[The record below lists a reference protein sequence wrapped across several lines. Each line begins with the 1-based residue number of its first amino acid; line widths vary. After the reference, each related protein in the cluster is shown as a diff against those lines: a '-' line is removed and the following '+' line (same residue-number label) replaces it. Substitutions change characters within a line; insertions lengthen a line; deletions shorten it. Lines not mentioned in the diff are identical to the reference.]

1 MKKLKVICITMLICA
16 VFCAC
21 DWAVVSP
28 GVVIGPPVAVP
39 PTLIATPNENTQSNT
54 EMFIYVEHRTLQ
66 DNGDGDYG
74 YVTQK
79 VPLVAVNKLGE
90 YLVDIDWGEESS
102 ASMIIAVMNLYLTDL
117 HDESYA
123 DSFVYE
129 TLKKSEKSHT
139 LMYVT
144 EAQYQKLLQW
154 SLPKKLT
161 RIVDLTQTE
170 DYKKIGYLDLEPDTP
185 PLEDVF
191 GD

>member
-1 MKKLKVICITMLICA
+1 MKKILFLFAICCTVVVTSCVGVISPTPIITPD
-16 VFCAC
+16 V
-21 DWAVVSP
+21 
-28 GVVIGPPVAVP
+28 
-39 PTLIATPNENTQSNT
+39 TPNASTNVQSNT
-54 EMFIYVEHRTLQ
+54 EVFIYVEYRALQ
-66 DNGDGDYG
+66 DKSDVDYG

-79 VPLVAVNKLGE
+79 VPIVAVNKLGE
-90 YLVDIDWGEESS
+90 YLVDIDWGKESS
-102 ASMIIAVMNLYLTDL
+102 SETNMEAVDLYLTDL
-117 HDESYA
+117 YDDNYAESFA
-123 DSFVYE
+123 YE

-144 EAQYQKLLQW
+144 EEQYQKLLQW

-170 DYKKIGYLDLEPDTP
+170 DYKKNGYLDLEPDTP